1 MGANRARTRSSSQ
14 AALVDLTDV
23 VSSEEDVDASVY
35 DSDDSYDM
43 EGLDGALD
51 DLMAEDQAGLD
62 EGRGGGEKE
71 KGGVYSHETLRAED
85 VYREMMGMVEEVAK
99 VVNVPQDDVLRLLSR
114 YEWDTAKFQEG
125 FFADFE
131 DNMETV
137 CSQRGEGEVAG
148 AGKCLVCF
156 EEFPREE
163 LFDCGCAHGFC
174 KECWGGYIS
183 SKVEDAS
190 TCLRIDCPQPDC
202 SRLVKGSLM
211 AKIAAPEHLK
221 KIKMASI
228 ANFADK
234 MGYICVCPGVDCTR
248 YIKVPEHEKGVLVKD
263 VRCSWCHTDFCFD
276 CLGEAHRPISCE
288 LVHQWDLKNTT
299 DRANMD
305 WIVSHTKPC
314 PSCNRPIEKNKGC
327 MHMHCTRCGFHFCWL
342 CMGDWNKHGESTGG
356 YYNCT
361 LFEKQKKE
369 QDPNEKKR
377 EAAKKSL
384 NRHLQFFERWSEHDR
399 AMKILIKAKDEWE
412 NVDKASL
419 STARH
424 IPAGALQFV
433 SEAWDVVNH
442 CRRVLKWTYVAAYFA
457 FATDSKEDK
466 EICSSLISAKV
477 SAKKRAEYKAF
488 FDFSNQE
495 AEISLERLSH
505 KVETELLEFIP
516 EKAKKLKKRK
526 SDSSAAGS
534 VEPEKDF
541 DVFRNEVIGLSR
553 VTKVAF
559 EKMTQFLE
567 NGLDKSIQAFNTGT

>member
-1 MGANRARTRSSSQ
+1 LGGVRR
-14 AALVDLTDV
+14 DLRGEV
-23 VSSEEDVDASVY
+23 EG
-35 DSDDSYDM
+35 
-43 EGLDGALD
+43 GLDG
-51 DLMAEDQAGLD
+51 GK
-62 EGRGGGEKE
+62 GGGEKE

-412 NVDKASL
+412 NVEGESVDREAYSRRRPAVRLRGLGRGEPL
-419 STARH
+419 SPRAQVDVCGCVFRFRDR
-424 IPAGALQFV
+424 LQGGQGDLQLADFRQGFRQ
-433 SEAWDVVNH
+433 EA
-442 CRRVLKWTYVAAYFA
+442 RRVQGVLRLLQPGGRDFPGAPLAQGRDGAPGVYPG
-457 FATDSKEDK
+457 EG
-466 EICSSLISAKV
+466 EEAK
-477 SAKKRAEYKAF
+477 
-488 FDFSNQE
+488 E
-495 AEISLERLSH
+495 AEVGLERGRLG
-505 KVETELLEFIP
+505 
-516 EKAKKLKKRK
+516 R
-526 SDSSAAGS
+526 AG
-534 VEPEKDF
+534 E
-541 DVFRNEVIGLSR
+541 GL
-553 VTKVAF
+553 
-559 EKMTQFLE
+559 
-567 NGLDKSIQAFNTGT
+567 